1 MNKLFCMKKI
11 LFFFSF
17 SLIVLSGCENS
28 SAPVTENNFYNKDAS
43 RGAEEPVIPPI
54 LPDVKNKEEP
64 TMTRSTN
71 ETEKTYIATLSTS
84 VGDIEITLNSDETP
98 NTVKNFVTLSNKNF
112 YDNTIF
118 HRVIDGFM
126 IQGGDPDG
134 DGTGGPGYTFDDE
147 PFTGKYTRGAV
158 AMANRGP
165 NTNGSQF
172 FIMHADYPLPPNY
185 TIFGRV
191 TKGMEVVDKIAT
203 APVQSNGR
211 EISTPVNPV
220 KIKNVDIVEK

>member
-1 MNKLFCMKKI
+1 MKKFVF
-11 LFFFSF
+11 LFSF
-17 SLIVLSGCENS
+17 FILLLSGCGKT
-28 SAPVTENNFYNKDAS
+28 SAPVTIDNYYNSSDTE
-43 RGAEEPVIPPI
+43 RIVEEPVTPPTLSGDKPI
-54 LPDVKNKEEP
+54 LQPP
-64 TMTRSTN
+64 MTTSTN
-71 ETEKTYIATLSTS
+71 QIQKTFIAILHTS
-84 VGDIEITLNSDETP
+84 EGDIEITFNNTETP
-98 NTVKNFVTLSNKNF
+98 KTVENFVSLAQKNF

-118 HRVIDGFM
+118 HRVIEDFM

-147 PFTGKYTRGAV
+147 KFTGKYTRGAV

-203 APVQSNGR
+203 APVKSNGR
-211 EISTPVNPV
+211 ETSVPVTPVKV
-220 KIKNVDIVEK
+220 KTIDIKEQ

>member
-1 MNKLFCMKKI
+1 MKQFFILACLSMLF
-11 LFFFSF
+11 
-17 SLIVLSGCENS
+17 LSGCGNTQ
-28 SAPVTENNFYNKDAS
+28 APVTTDNYYNTDNLVRNAK
-43 RGAEEPVIPPI
+43 EPVTPPT
-54 LPDVKNKEEP
+54 LPEIKNREQLPMTTTTNKEQI
-64 TMTRSTN
+64 
-71 ETEKTYIATLSTS
+71 TYIATLHTS
-84 VGDIEITLNSDETP
+84 EGDIEITFNNNETP
-98 NTVKNFVTLSNKNF
+98 KTVENFVTLAKKNF

-118 HRVIDGFM
+118 HRVIKGFM

-191 TKGMEVVDKIAT
+191 TKGMDVVDAIAT
-203 APVQSNGR
+203 AEVILDGLKNSKPVS
-211 EISTPVNPV
+211 PV
-220 KIKNVDIVEK
+220 KIKSIAIVEK